1 MSVEKN
7 TYELTYIV
15 NAVISDDQIKDLIRR
30 VTSYVSENGGEI
42 IDVEEW
48 GSRRLAFPIQKK
60 RNGYYVNMYFRA
72 TGTVIARMERA
83 LEIDD
88 NILRYLT
95 LKMDAKMI
103 RHYENRKVADP
114 DAIGLIAE
122 ERSRGSSKDRDNKA
136 IGKGVRKAPVSREGA
151 EKEEKRAKTFER
163 PVVADEKPAETDEK
177 AADADEKPTE
187 TDEKAADAD
196 EKPASINEKPAEEE
210 DKPAEMVEDA
220 DEAAMDSEK
229 SSLEP
234 EADVAETPDDPE
246 EKEKNKA

>member
-30 VTSYVSENGGEI
+30 VTSYVSENAGEI

-122 ERSRGSSKDRDNKA
+122 ERSRGSSKDRDKME

-177 AADADEKPTE
+177 VADAG
-187 TDEKAADAD
+187 
-196 EKPASINEKPAEEE
+196 EKPAATEEKPAEEE
-210 DKPAEMVEDA
+210 DKPSEMAEDA
-220 DEAAMDSEK
+220 NEVAMDSEE
-229 SSLEP
+229 SSDEP
-234 EADVAETPDDPE
+234 SVEVAETPDDPE

>member
-151 EKEEKRAKTFER
+151 EKEEKPAKTYER

-177 AADADEKPTE
+177 AADADEKP
-187 TDEKAADAD
+187 
-196 EKPASINEKPAEEE
+196 AEEE
-210 DKPAEMVEDA
+210 DKPTEMAEDA
-220 DEAAMDSEK
+220 DEAAMDSEE

-234 EADVAETPDDPE
+234 AADVAETPDDPE